1 MKKIIAAWG
10 LCAFFAA
17 TNLAIAQQSISS
29 PQTNRTG
36 TSAQQTSAAKAS
48 RFSLSDQQAAAPA
61 AAAGTTPAA
70 PSPLVEN
77 AAGIGTNWTAA
88 GCDSGCDAGC
98 DSGCGTGCG
107 TGCGLGAGLFG
118 GRGLGSC
125 LWRSEGCF
133 DGFISPISNPVFFE
147 DPRNLTEARFVFL
160 NHTLPAGLGGGDVQ
174 LYALQLRARLSEIV
188 SLIATKDGFATSSN
202 PLIDDGWADVSAGL
216 KFGLLRDPQRQS
228 LLSAGFTFEVPT
240 GSERT
245 LQGNGDGELNL
256 FLTGGKRFG
265 DRNYWVSTSGWRQPM
280 NHNDESTVGYWSN
293 HFSRQLT
300 QRFYVLT
307 EFNWYHWMRAGT
319 GGVPGVEGLDLF
331 NLGSSGVAGN
341 DIVTQAVGFKLKPN
355 RHQEIGAAYEFPLTE
370 RRDVLENRLNFNW
383 IFRY

>member
-1 MKKIIAAWG
+1 MKKSFAAWG
-10 LCAFFAA
+10 LCAVFAVSNFAA
-17 TNLAIAQQSISS
+17 AQQNLKTL
-29 PQTNRTG
+29 PQAG
-36 TSAQQTSAAKAS
+36 VKPPVMSASAPMSAN
-48 RFSLSDQQAAAPA
+48 FSFSDQSTAPA
-61 AAAGTTPAA
+61 TPAPA
-70 PSPLVEN
+70 NS
-77 AAGIGTNWTAA
+77 AGIGTNWASA
-88 GCDSGCDAGC
+88 GCDAGC
-98 DSGCGTGCG
+98 DSGCGASGCDG
-107 TGCGLGAGLFG
+107 SGWGGGHSGQYLFG
-118 GRGLGSC
+118 GRRLGSC
-125 LWRSEGCF
+125 IQPSEGCF
-133 DGFISPISNPVFFE
+133 DDFISPISNPVFFE
-147 DPRNLTEARFVFL
+147 DPRNVTEARFIFL

-174 LYALQLRARLSEIV
+174 LYALQLRARLSENV
-188 SLIATKDGFATSSN
+188 SLIATKDGYATSSN

-216 KFGLLRDPQRQS
+216 KFGLLRNPQNQS

-265 DRNYWVSTSGWRQPM
+265 SANYWISTAGWRQPM
-280 NHNDESTVGYWSN
+280 NHDDESTVGYWSN

-300 QRFYVLT
+300 RRFYALT
-307 EFNWYHWMRAGT
+307 EFNWYHWMGAGS

-355 RHQEIGAAYEFPLTE
+355 RNQEIGLAYEFPLTD